1 MAKTIKYLS
10 DGTIAK
16 VGMIITYIG
25 DLSEIATKWKYAKIL
40 VVKTIQPHSN
50 GEGIIHSHENG
61 CVTLKETNQKG
72 FVVPCEWVRKA
83 TPEERKQYYQQLYS
97 NQNG

>member
-25 DLSEIATKWKYAKIL
+25 DLREISEKWKFAKIL
-40 VVKTIQPHSN
+40 AIKTTQPHSN
-50 GEGIIHSHENG
+50 GEGIIHSHKEG
-61 CVTLKETNQKG
+61 FTFLKETKQRG
-72 FVVPCEWVRKA
+72 FIVPCEWVRKA